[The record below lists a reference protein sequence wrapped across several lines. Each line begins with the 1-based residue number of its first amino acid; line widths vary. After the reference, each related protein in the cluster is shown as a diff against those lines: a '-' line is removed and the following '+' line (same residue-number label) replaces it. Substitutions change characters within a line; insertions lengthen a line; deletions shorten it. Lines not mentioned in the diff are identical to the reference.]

1 MFSIDVAGL
10 LKGSLVKSWL
20 DADLEYERKVLKT
33 LKTPRLD
40 SRVGQPGEEEV
51 PQVEGQLDDNR
62 KDAHSVDKDPSGV
75 WVAAKSDHF

>member
-20 DADLEYERKVLKT
+20 DADFEYERKVFT

-40 SRVGQPGEEEV
+40 PRVGQPGEEEV
-51 PQVEGQLDDNR
+51 PQVEGQLDDHR
-62 KDAHSVDKDPSGV
+62 KDAHSVDKEPSGV
-75 WVAAKSDHF
+75 WVATKSDHF